1 MAKTTITEYAD
12 RPCYKCGGAGFL
24 SQFQHRKGGECFAC
38 GATGKG
44 ASVVTGERDME
55 YHEIVAELRLRGIE
69 VVDTTPRAEITDDNW
84 MTELFRP
91 IDPAVIE
98 GARLALAAL

>member
-12 RPCYKCGGAGFL
+12 RPCYKCGGAGYL

-44 ASVVTGERDME
+44 ASVVVGERDME

-69 VVDTTPRAEITDDNW
+69 IVDLNSVEYTEDNFLE
-84 MTELFRP
+84 MFNF
-91 IDPAVIE
+91 DPAIVE
-98 GARLALAAL
+98 GSRMMLAAI

>member
-1 MAKTTITEYAD
+1 MKTTITQYAD

-55 YHEIVAELRLRGIE
+55 YHEIVAELRLLGIE
-69 VVDTTPRAEITDDNW
+69 IVDLAPVEYNEDNFLD
-84 MTELFRP
+84 MFKPL
-91 IDPAVIE
+91 DPAIVE
-98 GARLALAAL
+98 GARMLLAAI